1 MTLTEN
7 NPLVKSKEVL
17 YIKVMDKIKKIF
29 FVLLIGLIFLSIPR
43 KIYAVRFDLIA
54 PQPPDGGFVR
64 GQTVQFTIN
73 IDTKGETISTIQ
85 IGMTYDTRYLEY
97 VSTTPGNAMTS
108 VSTNNLGEGKL
119 IFNGENAGG
128 FSGQGTFAY
137 VSFKIIA
144 QAPGETEL
152 CVLWNP
158 QTTPAPTSPPD
169 QPTSPPDQPTSPPPT
184 SGEVKGVFTN
194 GFFGVI
200 FISIFL
206 LYFWMKNLVK

>member
-1 MTLTEN
+1 MN
-7 NPLVKSKEVL
+7 
-17 YIKVMDKIKKIF
+17 KIKKIF
-29 FVLLIGLIFLSIPR
+29 LVLLIGLVIFLIPR
-43 KIYAVRFDLIA
+43 ETYAIKFDLIA
-54 PQPPDGGFVR
+54 PQPPEGGFMR

-73 IDTKGETISTIQ
+73 IDTQGQNISSTQ

-108 VSTNNLGEGKL
+108 VSTDNLGEGKL
-119 IFNGENAGG
+119 LLNGENQSG

-137 VSFKIIA
+137 VSLKIIA

-158 QTTPAPTSPPD
+158 AT
-169 QPTSPPDQPTSPPPT
+169 QPTSPPQPTSPQPTSPPPT
-184 SGEVKGVFTN
+184 SGEVKGLFTN
-194 GFFGVI
+194 SFFGLT

-206 LYFWMKNLVK
+206 LFFWIKNLVK